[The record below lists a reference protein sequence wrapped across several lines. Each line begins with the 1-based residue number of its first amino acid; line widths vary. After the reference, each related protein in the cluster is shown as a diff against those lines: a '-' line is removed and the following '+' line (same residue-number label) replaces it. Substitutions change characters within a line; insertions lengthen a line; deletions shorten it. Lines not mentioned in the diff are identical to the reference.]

1 MFEMAQDGRP
11 LAMRCALVPSLG
23 PQGASASDSSMSPSP
38 VQGAGAGATTA
49 PPSSQWQRGA
59 YTSGDEGSEASE
71 QELDVP
77 SRSVE
82 SVESGAAAS
91 SVEACDVDSFP
102 LLCPKEE
109 TNEVIEAAEDDLLDL
124 LSCDSSCSPEDG
136 LDLF

>member
-1 MFEMAQDGRP
+1 
-11 LAMRCALVPSLG
+11 
-23 PQGASASDSSMSPSP
+23 MSPSP
-38 VQGAGAGATTA
+38 VQGAGAGATAA

-59 YTSGDEGSEASE
+59 YTSGDEGSEAPE

-82 SVESGAAAS
+82 KVAAAS
-91 SVEACDVDSFP
+91 IEEACDVDSFP
-102 LLCPKEE
+102 SLCPKEE
-109 TNEVIEAAEDDLLDL
+109 TNEVIEAGEDDLLDL